1 VVENGIYIEGLGG
14 SIPFAAVSSKT
25 GEGVPELLDLVLLT
39 ADLAELTADLDIAAT
54 GFVLESTQDPKRG
67 ITATVILKDGTLK
80 VGSVAVAGTATAPVR
95 FIENFLAKRITE
107 GKASQPVSLSG
118 WSSIPAAGTPF
129 MMAANRKEAEKFIED
144 AAHAIPALRVREN
157 TNNADGK
164 IFVPIIIKA
173 DVTGSLEAIVQELSK
188 VTHENASLQIV
199 GEGIGTVSESDVKTA
214 QAGNAILIAFHVGT
228 ESNARDVAD
237 RTGVSIET
245 FSIIYDLEKRLNDI
259 LVERA
264 PKVRTEEIL
273 GEAKLIKI
281 FNASGGKQVIGARL
295 DSGAIKVGDHMKI
308 DRRGLP
314 LGNGKV
320 TNLQQA
326 RADVKEIRTE
336 GEFGAQLETKV
347 DIAAGDTITMFRV
360 VES

>member
-1 VVENGIYIEGLGG
+1 M
-14 SIPFAAVSSKT
+14 K
-25 GEGVPELLDLVLLT
+25 
-39 ADLAELTADLDIAAT
+39 
-54 GFVLESTQDPKRG
+54 
-67 ITATVILKDGTLK
+67 
-80 VGSVAVAGTATAPVR
+80 
-95 FIENFLAKRITE
+95 
-107 GKASQPVSLSG
+107 
-118 WSSIPAAGTPF
+118 
-129 MMAANRKEAEKFIED
+129 
-144 AAHAIPALRVREN
+144 
-157 TNNADGK
+157 
-164 IFVPIIIKA
+164 
-173 DVTGSLEAIVQELSK
+173 
-188 VTHENASLQIV
+188 
-199 GEGIGTVSESDVKTA
+199 SDVKTA